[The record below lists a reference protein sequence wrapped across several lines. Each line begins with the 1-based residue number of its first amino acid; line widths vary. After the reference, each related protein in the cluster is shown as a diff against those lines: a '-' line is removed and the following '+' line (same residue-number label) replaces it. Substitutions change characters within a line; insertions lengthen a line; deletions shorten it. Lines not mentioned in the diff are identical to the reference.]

1 MSLNRVVICHL
12 ILPWKVDKHNVNLQT
27 KAKEIKHL
35 DKLKMKIMMSKIIS
49 LVYAIESLLALSYN
63 W

>member
-27 KAKEIKHL
+27 KTKEIKHL
-35 DKLKMKIMMSKIIS
+35 DKLNMKIMMSKIIS
-49 LVYAIESLLALSYN
+49 LVYAIESLLSYN